1 LCSMYPLF
9 NRKQHKKSTEG
20 LNKKIKN
27 ETGYELRENL
37 LETLLNFIKP
47 NTRIFGIIGFDYDSY
62 LIFTDQYFL
71 AIRENGSILG
81 EYSINE
87 IDNIEYHQVFLK
99 KEIIIEIRDNIYT
112 FNKISDSETAE
123 QVVNRVIN
131 QIQFNDYI

>member
-1 LCSMYPLF
+1 MGLF
-9 NRKQHKKSTEG
+9 NRKQQKKSTEG
-20 LNKKIKN
+20 LSKKIKN
-27 ETGYELRENL
+27 ETGYELREKL

-71 AIRENGSILG
+71 ALRENGKVLG

-112 FNKISDSETAE
+112 FNKISDSEIAE
-123 QVVNRVIN
+123 QVVNRVRN

>member
-1 LCSMYPLF
+1 MGLF
-9 NRKQHKKSTEG
+9 SRKPQKKSTEG
-20 LNKKIKN
+20 LSKKIKN
-27 ETGYELRENL
+27 ETGYELREKL
-37 LETLLNFIKP
+37 LEKLLNFIKP
-47 NTRIFGIIGFDYDSY
+47 NSKIYGIIGFDYDSY

-71 AIRENGSILG
+71 AVRENGKVLE

-112 FNKISDSETAE
+112 FNKIVDSETAE